1 VHSLALVV
9 NEHGQPLT
17 YAGLR
22 KRFEKARDAAAV
34 VFDKVGKVE
43 DAAAA
48 RGFQFRDLRAKA
60 ATDLESS
67 ERAQKLLGHST
78 VTTTEGYI
86 RDRRGDRVMPLE
98 RGITNNTWNYG

>member
-1 VHSLALVV
+1 LWCRQQGSIASAAK
-9 NEHGQPLT
+9 NDR
-17 YAGLR
+17 A
-22 KRFEKARDAAAV
+22 AAAV
-34 VFDKVGKVE
+34 AIGKAGKDE
-43 DAAAA
+43 EAAAA

-86 RDRRGDRVMPLE
+86 RGRRGDRVMPLE
-98 RGITNNTWNYG
+98 RGITDKKPGITDKKNGG